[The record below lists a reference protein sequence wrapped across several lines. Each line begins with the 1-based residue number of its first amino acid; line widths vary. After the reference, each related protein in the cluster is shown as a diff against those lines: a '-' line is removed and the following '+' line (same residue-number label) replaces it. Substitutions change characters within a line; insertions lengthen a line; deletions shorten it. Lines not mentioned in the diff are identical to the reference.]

1 MTAEVEGRLAL
12 ADLSVGSG
20 PVANDRFWRVST
32 FTRLVC
38 QNVRQLV
45 WIADDVD
52 RADPSILEI

>member
-1 MTAEVEGRLAL
+1 MSLQPGELLMSGQGRD
-12 ADLSVGSG
+12 ADV
-20 PVANDRFWRVST
+20 RYWRVST